1 MNIDGP
7 CSKTFACEGMDM
19 SKKIMVVDDDPN
31 IVDYLVEV
39 FEDNGYT
46 TCTATNGLEAFEV
59 LTSEKPD
66 LITLDLEMPEEW
78 GPRFYRK
85 MSKES
90 AFKDTP
96 VIVVSGLSG
105 IHHAIKNAVATIKKP
120 FEPKEIIQI
129 VKETIG

>member
-1 MNIDGP
+1 MNAGGL
-7 CSKTFACEGMDM
+7 CSKTFGREGMDM
-19 SKKIMVVDDDPN
+19 AKKIMVVDDDPN

-85 MSKES
+85 MSKENE
-90 AFKDTP
+90 FKDTP

-120 FEPKEIIQI
+120 FEPKEIIR
-129 VKETIG
+129 VVEETIG

>member
-1 MNIDGP
+1 M
-7 CSKTFACEGMDM
+7 A
-19 SKKIMVVDDDPN
+19 KKIMVVDDDRN
-31 IVDYLVEV
+31 IVDYLVEI

-46 TCTATNGLEAFEV
+46 TCTATDGLEAFEV
-59 LTSEKPD
+59 LQREKPD

-85 MSKES
+85 MSKEQD
-90 AFKDTP
+90 FKDTP

-120 FEPKEIIQI
+120 FEPQEIIGI

>member
-1 MNIDGP
+1 M
-7 CSKTFACEGMDM
+7 A
-19 SKKIMVVDDDPN
+19 KKIMVVDDDPN

-39 FEDNGYT
+39 FNDNGYQ
-46 TCTATNGLEAFEV
+46 TCTATDGVEAFDV
-59 LTSEKPD
+59 LKRENPD

-85 MSKES
+85 MTKEDQY
-90 AFKDTP
+90 KDVP

-120 FEPKEIIQI
+120 FEPAEIIDI
-129 VKETIG
+129 VKQTIG